1 MEMHEE
7 ILAAFPGLSVA
18 EGDVGPL
25 SIQEK
30 SPALEALKDE
40 IVRSVRERY
49 TLEQVKDEPLFRAYR
64 DFFWSVGVDP
74 TRTRPASE
82 ALVRRIL
89 AGKMLPAINT
99 AVDAYNLASIRT
111 GIPIAAFDADTLGGD
126 LFMRFAEEGEEFLGI
141 GMTAPVTL
149 HENQVILADED
160 EIVAVYP
167 YRDSDATKITL
178 ATTRVHIV
186 ACGVPK
192 VEKEKVYSA
201 YELAV
206 AYLQEYAS
214 VRG

>member
-1 MEMHEE
+1 MEMHKE
-7 ILAAFPGLSVA
+7 ILAAFPGLSIA

-30 SPALEALKDE
+30 SPPLEALRDG
-40 IVRSVRERY
+40 IVRSVREQY
-49 TLEQVKDEPLFRAYR
+49 TLERIKDEPLFRAYR
-64 DFFWSVGVDP
+64 NFFWRVGVDP

-89 AGKMLPAINT
+89 AGKVLPAINT
-99 AVDAYNLASIRT
+99 AVDAYNLASVRT

-126 LFMRFAEEGEEFLGI
+126 LSMRFAEEGEAFLGI
-141 GMTAPVTL
+141 GMAAPVIL
-149 HENQVILADED
+149 HKNQVILTDDGA
-160 EIVAVYP
+160 IVAVYP

-178 ATTRVHIV
+178 ATKRVHIV

-192 VEKEKVYSA
+192 VEREKVYSA

-214 VRG
+214 GIR